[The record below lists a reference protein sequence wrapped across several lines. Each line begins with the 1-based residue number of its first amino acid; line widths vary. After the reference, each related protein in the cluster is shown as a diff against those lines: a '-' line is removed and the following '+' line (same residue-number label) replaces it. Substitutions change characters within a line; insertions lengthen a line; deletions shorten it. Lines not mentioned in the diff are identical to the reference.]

1 MTVLECEQRVLGLLD
16 EVGTTDYSNRIYD
29 MISEAQT
36 VIATTWG
43 LYAKRQF

>member
-1 MTVLECEQRVLGLLD
+1 MTVLECEKRVLGLLD

-29 MISEAQT
+29 MINEAQT

-43 LYAKRQF
+43 YIRKKAV